1 MQANSQHSGQLQN
14 LHGQGTT
21 PGNGTSQNFYQLCL
35 PPHTA
40 SPSYSGQ
47 TATANYLTCTVQS
60 ATSDQILA
68 SGVQATKDTKLAQ
81 ENQLNSNHTMPTGKQ
96 DSQIILWNMPSNCQI
111 FLPVNN
117 TNLQDAPNNNGPNM
131 SHCAFNSNS
140 LFLQQQAT
148 SSAVGPNN
156 LQQFKTIDTQSFNE
170 ARINVNTSN
179 LHSRQHYANA
189 PTNLP
194 IDFSKTRKSL
204 PSDLNYCTPTENPHH
219 GPNSLFGGYLYQLL
233 FAEKSNNANVQMLS
247 TCAQNLQPNNAAQ
260 RAVAIVTP
268 LSPIGTAPVNV
279 LDKSAN
285 VKMNVSP
292 VQETVHHQPD
302 IPHPLMTNAN
312 LMNQTGE
319 PNDLTSKRQRSKS
332 AEPRLDDGLC
342 NVVGAKSTVLA
353 IESTDQSL
361 RASSPNLKCAVAEQ
375 NKSVPGRMQSEPAEK
390 TNKNCTIT
398 DKKTVDP
405 VDTVPFI
412 EWPLDR
418 LHTLIDVIQQMENGD
433 QKNIHKTDPGK
444 EILKLYWNG
453 DTRKFSEAVDS
464 GIYQSIMEEVYIC
477 APMNEPVIL
486 RQIVN
491 DARSKVIKDFHVLKH
506 NEAPPKMTYTSSWL
520 NLNENVDDIDKECG
534 YSWFYKSFQNV
545 PEHEAQNLACEAPS
559 KLQDATE
566 KPLLIRTKQLPSE
579 VENKVPADEPT
590 SNNES
595 LLENVPVSFNGQ
607 SPPVTNINRS
617 TKHNCQVTE
626 LTNSQPI
633 ITNSLEAMVDLDERG
648 VPTGKSSL
656 DNQFGTKSVVSPKS
670 TGQSDYT
677 NSPKPIHAVAEQQE
691 IVLSSQL
698 QVGSSQKMFNNDC
711 AVLNKNVRCE
721 TMAEPSQEPPV
732 HVNEVETDKMD
743 ASATKMNVLPHEMAR
758 QCFANEMKGHKVIA
772 AFPDKHEVPLLNTP
786 RVLDTISTEEP
797 LSRQKLEEK
806 AKYSASRVLALLSA
820 QNKSSLAEHN
830 QITDKVQQEEQISEK
845 NMYDEIREES
855 PVPSNAPSPPVID
868 SVSPKLNEQQPN
880 TVNHL
885 MGMINLVRELKKRN
899 VSLKYKKCIEK
910 HGGLKK
916 HKQSSRT
923 SKLDNSF
930 GNRVGAQSP
939 ILIDESSSQSDCTIE
954 ASTLSPVVEK
964 REFVPLIQ
972 VQNESSE
979 IMVNSK
985 YDKTLRCETDPK
997 PCQELSVQINDE
1009 KFEMDASSS
1018 VKLDV
1023 LTQEVAKQCFAEN
1036 KDIAA
1041 TPKNATLRLDDPLC
1055 NRAKC
1060 PVSADGSSR
1069 QIDYASP
1076 PKLYPVLT
1084 GLSQMRNESDEKMP
1098 EIDCVLSDDSVR
1110 CETDPKP
1117 SQELSVNMN
1126 EEEFVEIDA
1135 SASIKINV
1143 LPHKVAKQCFA
1154 GQLVQDKDTAA
1165 PPVSQSNRVHPLN
1178 AMTHLARAV
1187 GKHQHQ
1193 TGSIKPQTST
1203 ATSRLNE
1210 HFCNGAKNP
1219 LLTDVSASPVGN
1231 ASPPTLHPVLAE
1243 SSPVQSDEEMPEI
1256 DCVLTDKSV
1265 RCDTDPKPGQ
1275 EFPVEMNEEEIGG
1288 LDTSACI
1295 KINVLPHEV
1304 AMQYFSDQMLED
1316 KDVAAPPETMHKAC
1330 LLNSP
1335 TDTVSTK
1342 EQINM
1347 WRLEGTD
1354 GAKSPVLTEG
1364 STSQSTSA
1372 SPPKLDPVIKEPSQ
1386 VQSKSSE
1393 EMPEIDRM
1401 LTGESVRCET
1411 DPKPSQELPV
1421 NMNEEETEKIDGLD
1435 TIKINVLP
1443 HEMAELWFVGETE
1456 DKDLQK
1462 DITVHNSTEDQVK
1475 VQVQELKSEK
1485 EVLLE
1490 DVKTKERK
1498 YPSSGG
1504 EQLESFCCLA
1514 KWFQTLEYGNS
1525 SLCMCQIKAELREK
1539 EIKIEAHSTSLEVQ
1553 AEKDS
1558 PGECERVEMD
1568 AAALE
1573 RTDDSEVT
1581 DDSEDESPLL
1591 HDPATDKTK
1600 IAKDISSSEEASKAV
1615 NETSEQKRNE
1625 SSTECA
1631 TNMTLMNEIEQDTPA
1646 PDLKTNTVCL
1656 ALYGSSSEKGNQ
1668 LKLTKRN
1675 KEKSSCEEP
1684 PKTLQ
1689 VTITSHLKVKNK
1701 SESKKRK
1708 CVESDDEDTTDSRE
1722 QIQSASLQNLVQRKS
1737 LPLHPV
1743 SGLGKTG
1750 LSSTSVRKVLS
1761 QSANVKSDIHL
1772 AEGNKR
1778 KRLHKHTTQQMSMN
1792 KYIIRGKT
1800 VPSKLLH
1807 SPENVKKS
1815 KYELGNP
1822 ALMPLE
1828 DGPALEFKVLP
1839 ETFNFEDGAE
1849 LNCAQA
1855 DTSRSMQN
1863 GNF

>member
-47 TATANYLTCTVQS
+47 TATGNYFTCTVQP

-68 SGVQATKDTKLAQ
+68 SGVQATKGTNLAQ
-81 ENQLNSNHTMPTGKQ
+81 ENQLNSNHPLPTGKQ
-96 DSQIILWNMPSNCQI
+96 DSQIVLWNMPSNCQI

-117 TNLQDAPNNNGPNM
+117 INLQGAPNNNGPNM
-131 SHCAFNSNS
+131 SHCAFNSANS
-140 LFLQQQAT
+140 LYLQPQTT

-156 LQQFKTIDTQSFNE
+156 LQQFKTNDTQSLND

-194 IDFSKTRKSL
+194 VDSSKKRTSL
-204 PSDLNYCTPTENPHH
+204 PSDLNYCPPTENAHH
-219 GPNSLFGGYLYQLL
+219 GPSSLFGGYLYQLL
-233 FAEKSNNANVQMLS
+233 FAEKSNNANMQMLS
-247 TCAQNLQPNNAAQ
+247 TCAQNRQLNNAAQ
-260 RAVAIVTP
+260 KAVAVVTP

-285 VKMNVSP
+285 VKMNASP
-292 VQETVHHQPD
+292 AQETLHHQPD
-302 IPHPLMTNAN
+302 PLMINAN

-319 PNDLTSKRQRSKS
+319 PIDLTRKRQRPKS
-332 AEPRLDDGLC
+332 AEPRLNDGLC
-342 NVVGAKSTVLA
+342 NVVVAKSPVLA
-353 IESTDQSL
+353 NESTDQSL
-361 RASSPNLKCAVAEQ
+361 RASSPNLKCAVTEQ
-375 NKSVPGRMQSEPAEK
+375 NKSVPAQMQNEPAEK
-390 TNKNCTIT
+390 TKKNCTIT
-398 DKKTVDP
+398 DKKTIDP
-405 VDTVPFI
+405 DTVPFI

-418 LHTLIDVIQQMENGD
+418 LRTLIDVIQQMECGD
-433 QKNIHKTDPGK
+433 QKNTHKTDPGK

-453 DTRKFSEAVDS
+453 DTHKFSEAVKS

-477 APMNEPVIL
+477 SPMNEPVVL

-506 NEAPPKMTYTSSWL
+506 DEVPPKMTYTSSWL

-534 YSWFYKSFQNV
+534 YSWYYKSFQNV
-545 PEHEAQNLACEAPS
+545 PEHEAQIVACEAPS

-566 KPLLIRTKQLPSE
+566 KPSLITTKQLPSK
-579 VENKVPADEPT
+579 VENRVPADKPL

-595 LLENVPVSFNGQ
+595 LHENVPVSFNGQ
-607 SPPVTNINRS
+607 SPPVTNTNHS
-617 TKHNCQVTE
+617 PKHNCQVAE

-633 ITNSLEAMVDLDERG
+633 ITNSLEAMVDLDEQG

-670 TGQSDYT
+670 TNQSDYT

-691 IVLSSQL
+691 VVFSSQL

-711 AVLNKNVRCE
+711 AVLDKNVRCE
-721 TMAEPSQEPPV
+721 TMATPSQAPPV
-732 HVNEVETDKMD
+732 HVSEVETDKMD
-743 ASATKMNVLPHEMAR
+743 ASATKMNVLPHEIAR
-758 QCFANEMKGHKVIA
+758 QCFANEMEGCKIIA
-772 AFPDKHEVPLLNTP
+772 AFPDKHKAPLLNTP
-786 RVLDTISTEEP
+786 QILDTISTEEP
-797 LSRQKLEEK
+797 ISKQKLVET
-806 AKYSASRVLALLSA
+806 AKYSASRVLALLSVHY
-820 QNKSSLAEHN
+820 KSSVAEHN
-830 QITDKVQQEEQISEK
+830 QITDEVQQEQISSEK
-845 NMYDEIREES
+845 NMYDEIRELS

-868 SVSPKLNEQQPN
+868 NVFPKLNEQPPN
-880 TVNHL
+880 TVNPL
-885 MGMINLVRELKKRN
+885 KGMRNLVRTLEKRN
-899 VSLKYKKCIEK
+899 VSLKYKKLIEK
-910 HGGLKK
+910 HGGLIK
-916 HKQSSRT
+916 HKLSSRT
-923 SKLDNSF
+923 SKLGNSF

-954 ASTLSPVVEK
+954 ASPLSPVVEK

-972 VQNESSE
+972 VQNESSD
-979 IMVNSK
+979 MVNSK
-985 YDKTLRCETDPK
+985 FDKTLRCESDRK

-1009 KFEMDASSS
+1009 TFVEMDASSS

-1041 TPKNATLRLDDPLC
+1041 TLRLDDPLC

-1069 QIDYASP
+1069 QIAYASL
-1076 PKLYPVLT
+1076 PKLYPVLI
-1084 GLSQMRNESDEKMP
+1084 GPSQMRNESDEEMP

-1110 CETDPKP
+1110 CDTDPKR
-1117 SQELSVNMN
+1117 SQELPVNMN
-1126 EEEFVEIDA
+1126 KEEFVEMDA

-1143 LPHKVAKQCFA
+1143 LPH
-1154 GQLVQDKDTAA
+1154 
-1165 PPVSQSNRVHPLN
+1165 
-1178 AMTHLARAV
+1178 
-1187 GKHQHQ
+1187 
-1193 TGSIKPQTST
+1193 
-1203 ATSRLNE
+1203 
-1210 HFCNGAKNP
+1210 
-1219 LLTDVSASPVGN
+1219 
-1231 ASPPTLHPVLAE
+1231 
-1243 SSPVQSDEEMPEI
+1243 
-1256 DCVLTDKSV
+1256 
-1265 RCDTDPKPGQ
+1265 
-1275 EFPVEMNEEEIGG
+1275 
-1288 LDTSACI
+1288 
-1295 KINVLPHEV
+1295 EV
-1304 AMQYFSDQMLED
+1304 AMQCFADQLMED
-1316 KDVAAPPETMHKAC
+1316 FAAPPEKMHKAC

-1342 EQINM
+1342 EWINM
-1347 WRLEGTD
+1347 WWLEGTD
-1354 GAKSPVLTEG
+1354 GARSPVLTEG
-1364 STSQSTSA
+1364 STSQSTCA

-1386 VQSKSSE
+1386 VQSKSNE
-1393 EMPEIDRM
+1393 EMPEIDCM
-1401 LTGESVRCET
+1401 LTDESMRCET
-1411 DPKPSQELPV
+1411 DLKPSQELPV

-1435 TIKINVLP
+1435 SIKINVLP
-1443 HEMAELWFVGETE
+1443 HEMAELWFVGETK

-1462 DITVHNSTEDQVK
+1462 ATTVHNSTEDQVK

-1490 DVKTKERK
+1490 DVKPKERK
-1498 YPSSGG
+1498 YQSSGG
-1504 EQLESFCCLA
+1504 EQLESYCCLA
-1514 KWFQTLEYGNS
+1514 KWFQTLEYGNG

-1539 EIKIEAHSTSLEVQ
+1539 EIKMEAHGTSLEVQ
-1553 AEKDS
+1553 AEKGS
-1558 PGECERVEMD
+1558 PGECERVELD

-1591 HDPATDKTK
+1591 HDPAMDKTK
-1600 IAKDISSSEEASKAV
+1600 IAKDIPSSEEASKAET
-1615 NETSEQKRNE
+1615 ETSEQKRNE
-1625 SSTECA
+1625 SPTECA

-1646 PDLKTNTVCL
+1646 PDLKKTNTYCL
-1656 ALYGSSSEKGNQ
+1656 ALFGSSSEKGNQ
-1668 LKLTKRN
+1668 LKRTKRY

-1689 VTITSHLKVKNK
+1689 VAISSHLKVESK

-1708 CVESDDEDTTDSRE
+1708 CVESEDGDATDRRE
-1722 QIQSASLQNLVQRKS
+1722 QIQRASLQN
-1737 LPLHPV
+1737 PV
-1743 SGLGKTG
+1743 SGLRKNG
-1750 LSSTSVRKVLS
+1750 LSSTSIRKLLS
-1761 QSANVKSDIHL
+1761 QSVNVKSDIHL

-1792 KYIIRGKT
+1792 KFIIRGKT

-1822 ALMPLE
+1822 ALMPLDE
-1828 DGPALEFKVLP
+1828 GPALEFKVLP
-1839 ETFNFEDGAE
+1839 ETFNFEDEAE
-1849 LNCAQA
+1849 LDCTQA

-1863 GNF
+1863 EMLSPEEKAERMKTSHVPTQGVWSFSPLKKKRTQPIQDTDVSGSCSLFQEFKKKYQEMKDIASKHNLIFSERA